1 MGLCPCVPRDVPVL
15 GVAVTADSRN
25 ANSVGNHAR
34 PTVVAAER
42 AGPSLAE
49 GPCLETSVQ
58 ATWTGRAQVDQAV
71 EGAAVKPTWTYS
83 PRTRATPSCSSVE
96 QSSSSSSSTEPP
108 APCTSDQPDSKVS
121 SGAWEGVG
129 STPTNLPA
137 GVGGRDCHPPQL
149 SPLPPLIS
157 CPFSE
162 PGFLFFFLTLVR
174 LPSWEWE
181 VTAGLR
187 PE

>member
-1 MGLCPCVPRDVPVL
+1 MGLCPCVPRAVPVL
-15 GVAVTADSRN
+15 GAAVTADSRN

-49 GPCLETSVQ
+49 GPCLETGVQ

-71 EGAAVKPTWTYS
+71 EGAAVRPTWTYS

-96 QSSSSSSSTEPP
+96 QSSSSSSSTELP
-108 APCTSDQPDSKVS
+108 APFTSDQPDSKVS

-137 GVGGRDCHPPQL
+137 GRGRERL
-149 SPLPPLIS
+149 LPP
-157 CPFSE
+157 
-162 PGFLFFFLTLVR
+162 
-174 LPSWEWE
+174 
-181 VTAGLR
+181 TAQ
-187 PE
+187 PTAP